1 MAFTDDIK
9 GQNTQ
14 LYPVVVIDGVYYS
27 TNNVTI
33 DGNYCKPILM
43 NIPSIKES
51 IDIES
56 RKFKI
61 SNVSLEFN
69 NFPFK
74 GERFSD
80 QLSASS
86 LINKEAIIYY
96 KSPSTNTINEM
107 YELFRGT
114 IRRISHDDEKVRV
127 DLEDLTEKEAH
138 IELPR
143 QTPPPSEFLP
153 EKYAN
158 KPVPMVYGHV
168 EKSPV
173 LPYYSYTE
181 EIVDDS
187 DEEES
192 VLEYRLKIDNE
203 PILGEVEET
212 IKIGNADFVKSA
224 LFFHENDSYYN
235 VHRTN
240 AEISEPTNSGISNFR
255 HEGTSIVFDID
266 TESQNIDSQPELD
279 NDFSKGRLRIHQVRG
294 FSKIETQ
301 DLYNGGN
308 GSGINQG
315 ELFFDESTGIGR
327 IYGTIDLRTFI
338 SGQGDDQRTTDY
350 SYGYFKCILEPSS
363 TPNNL
368 STEVNSDGVQVPVP
382 TITRVLLD
390 ILHYNFSSTSNSP
403 DGITENTITN
413 APGSESSYP
422 IGGQLSGKHTKWAV
436 WTGNAPII
444 SSDEFYQ
451 IGQFSNS
458 GYSGANTF
466 NNIGGDDTLD
476 VKLAF
481 PTPSSFESINIG
493 IAPHR
498 FLISSI
504 ITSILY
510 DDDDQVFNVDTT
522 LNNGF
527 IVQTYFV
534 DGVAD
539 KDYYANIN
547 GRINT
552 FDHPFLTDGDSSDAE
567 LYDEFVEAS
576 FIQNPIDIIYDIL
589 RSELGL
595 TREQINEDDYEEA
608 RTEHFYWKFAFTLNK
623 KMNSKKLIE
632 DIAKSTKCFPKF
644 RNDGTF
650 GFNTIKDSYN
660 TSDYD
665 DAHLIKQSDVIS
677 YSFKKTK
684 PEQIYRQVD
693 VQYNM
698 DYAQDSLLSRTALQN
713 NGASDFY
720 GIESPDDAYLE
731 FESPYIRDEQ
741 TAVNLR
747 DFLAAHYKN
756 DHLIF
761 NLKLPL
767 QYIDLEIGELVKFTE
782 LFQGLKAYGID
793 YRLMY
798 PQDSYNIFYP
808 LFMITSITKNLD
820 SVSIECMQL
829 HALTDFGE
837 NTILEITQFNSQLN
851 ISDSDP
857 LTITPFIPESEG
869 EILGENL
876 WTNPDFTDSSFSA
889 IQIDVVDDEIVI
901 DGGSFN
907 LYGSEILS
915 ADNPDNILEE
925 GKVYRYEFEIT
936 ESTTTASFFGIKV
949 FPEQSGSPYVNEVG
963 VYSFDLEKQT
973 YGAQNLNVL
982 RLLFYGFRGKIKNNI
997 SVREVI
1003 QEAPPFDGGLI
1014 VNDDN
1019 AWTLPTAGEGEA
1031 YVENGVLIFNEAI
1044 FQGGSSLKYLH
1055 QEELERGAIYRV
1067 RFEIFDYIK
1076 GHFRLSVRN
1085 AVTLPRA
1092 EGNGEYEYFVECSQN
1107 GQNYSYTYVG
1117 NPSSTANVYSTF
1129 KVRNISIHKVE
1140 NDESVLV
1147 SRNRFKIDDLIQE
1160 QELYTEDSKYDLKD
1174 LKDME

>member
-107 YELFRGT
+107 YELFKGT

-547 GRINT
+547 GRIN
-552 FDHPFLTDGDSSDAE
+552 
-567 LYDEFVEAS
+567 
-576 FIQNPIDIIYDIL
+576 
-589 RSELGL
+589 
-595 TREQINEDDYEEA
+595 
-608 RTEHFYWKFAFTLNK
+608 
-623 KMNSKKLIE
+623 
-632 DIAKSTKCFPKF
+632 
-644 RNDGTF
+644 
-650 GFNTIKDSYN
+650 
-660 TSDYD
+660 
-665 DAHLIKQSDVIS
+665 
-677 YSFKKTK
+677 
-684 PEQIYRQVD
+684 
-693 VQYNM
+693 
-698 DYAQDSLLSRTALQN
+698 
-713 NGASDFY
+713 
-720 GIESPDDAYLE
+720 
-731 FESPYIRDEQ
+731 
-741 TAVNLR
+741 
-747 DFLAAHYKN
+747 
-756 DHLIF
+756 
-761 NLKLPL
+761 
-767 QYIDLEIGELVKFTE
+767 
-782 LFQGLKAYGID
+782 
-793 YRLMY
+793 
-798 PQDSYNIFYP
+798 
-808 LFMITSITKNLD
+808 
-820 SVSIECMQL
+820 
-829 HALTDFGE
+829 
-837 NTILEITQFNSQLN
+837 
-851 ISDSDP
+851 
-857 LTITPFIPESEG
+857 
-869 EILGENL
+869 
-876 WTNPDFTDSSFSA
+876 
-889 IQIDVVDDEIVI
+889 
-901 DGGSFN
+901 
-907 LYGSEILS
+907 
-915 ADNPDNILEE
+915 
-925 GKVYRYEFEIT
+925 
-936 ESTTTASFFGIKV
+936 
-949 FPEQSGSPYVNEVG
+949 
-963 VYSFDLEKQT
+963 
-973 YGAQNLNVL
+973 
-982 RLLFYGFRGKIKNNI
+982 
-997 SVREVI
+997 
-1003 QEAPPFDGGLI
+1003 
-1014 VNDDN
+1014 
-1019 AWTLPTAGEGEA
+1019 
-1031 YVENGVLIFNEAI
+1031 
-1044 FQGGSSLKYLH
+1044 
-1055 QEELERGAIYRV
+1055 
-1067 RFEIFDYIK
+1067 
-1076 GHFRLSVRN
+1076 
-1085 AVTLPRA
+1085 
-1092 EGNGEYEYFVECSQN
+1092 
-1107 GQNYSYTYVG
+1107 
-1117 NPSSTANVYSTF
+1117 
-1129 KVRNISIHKVE
+1129 
-1140 NDESVLV
+1140 
-1147 SRNRFKIDDLIQE
+1147 
-1160 QELYTEDSKYDLKD
+1160 
-1174 LKDME
+1174 